1 MRHFV
6 NSEFS
11 RAIFKLLPFVITTK
25 IHKISTFDLN
35 GTIVDI
41 PNNGINKKMQANSI
55 QETEKMNTKKVN
67 IKKVNNSLEDQKKY
81 VQSQNQ
87 MALFRYMQDVNSYKL
102 LDVEETD
109 RLVIRYQE
117 NDDLQAGNDII
128 TANLRL
134 VVKIAGDF
142 QKYWTNNFLDLVQE
156 GNIGL
161 IKAINKFEPSRG
173 IKFSYYATFWIRAY
187 ILKFIMDNW
196 RLVKLGTTQAQR
208 KLFYKLNKEKKL
220 LESQGI
226 KPETSLLATRLEV
239 RETDIVEMEQR
250 FNGPDISLES
260 PVGPDSTMEHKDFL
274 TQNGPSVED
283 IAAKREIIEK
293 IHSFLDKQKDNL
305 CEREKVILEDRLLQD
320 DSRSLKNIAEQF
332 DISRARIRQIEARL
346 LKKIGKVMQQEMP
359 DIAVSLTAA

>member
-1 MRHFV
+1 MNTQSINKTKV
-6 NSEFS
+6 NS
-11 RAIFKLLPFVITTK
+11 
-25 IHKISTFDLN
+25 
-35 GTIVDI
+35 
-41 PNNGINKKMQANSI
+41 SI
-55 QETEKMNTKKVN
+55 EE
-67 IKKVNNSLEDQKKY
+67 QKKDI
-81 VQSQNQ
+81 QSQNQ
-87 MALFRYMQDVNSYKL
+87 MALFTYMQDVNSYKL
-102 LDVEETD
+102 LSIEETEE
-109 RLVIRYQE
+109 LVGRYQE
-117 NDDLQAGNDII
+117 EGDLQAGNDLV

-161 IKAINKFEPSRG
+161 MRAINKFEASRG

-187 ILKFIMDNW
+187 ILKYIMDNW

-226 KPETSLLATRLEV
+226 KPESGILASRLDV
-239 RETDIVEMEQR
+239 REKDIVEMEQR
-250 FNGPDISLES
+250 FNCPDISIES
-260 PVGPDSTMEHKDFL
+260 PVSPDSNTEHKDL
-274 TQNGPSVED
+274 MAGSGPSVEE

-293 IHSFLDKQKDNL
+293 IQEFLDKQKDSL

-332 DISRARIRQIEARL
+332 HISRERIRQIEARL
-346 LKKIGKVMQQEMP
+346 LKKIGKTLVKEMP
-359 DIAVSLTAA
+359 DIAISLPAA

>member
-1 MRHFV
+1 MKTQTV
-6 NSEFS
+6 NRKEM
-11 RAIFKLLPFVITTK
+11 
-25 IHKISTFDLN
+25 D
-35 GTIVDI
+35 
-41 PNNGINKKMQANSI
+41 NSI
-55 QETEKMNTKKVN
+55 
-67 IKKVNNSLEDQKKY
+67 EDQKKY

-87 MALFRYMQDVNSYKL
+87 MALFRYMQDVNSHKL
-102 LDVEETD
+102 LNTEETTE
-109 RLVIRYQE
+109 LVIKYQAKG
-117 NDDLQAGNDII
+117 DLQAGNDLI

-226 KPETSLLATRLEV
+226 KPESSLLAKRLEV
-239 RETDIVEMEQR
+239 RENDIIEMEQR
-250 FNGPDISLES
+250 FNSSDISIES
-260 PVGPDSTMEHKDFL
+260 PVSSDSTMEHKDFL
-274 TQNGPSVED
+274 AQGGPSVEE
-283 IAAKREIIEK
+283 IASKREIIEK
-293 IHSFLDKQKDNL
+293 VKFFIDKQKDSF

-332 DISRARIRQIEARL
+332 DISRERIRQIEARL
-346 LKKIGKVMQQEMP
+346 LKKIGKTLQQEMP
-359 DIAVSLTAA
+359 DIGFSLPAA

>member
-1 MRHFV
+1 MADH
-6 NSEFS
+6 
-11 RAIFKLLPFVITTK
+11 KLFQ
-25 IHKISTFDLN
+25 
-35 GTIVDI
+35 
-41 PNNGINKKMQANSI
+41 NNPKQGNEQ
-55 QETEKMNTKKVN
+55 MNTQSISIASVN
-67 IKKVNNSLEDQKKY
+67 DSIAGQKDY

-87 MALFRYMQDVNSYKL
+87 MVLFRYMQEVNSYKL
-102 LDVEETD
+102 LNAEETEE
-109 RLVIRYQE
+109 LVLKYQQKG
-117 NDDLQAGNDII
+117 DLQAGNDLI

-161 IKAINKFEPSRG
+161 IKAINKFEPGRR

-208 KLFYKLNKEKKL
+208 KLFYKLNKEKKH
-220 LESQGI
+220 LEAQGI
-226 KPETSLLATRLEV
+226 KPESSLLASRLEV
-239 RETDIVEMEQR
+239 REQDIVEMELR

-260 PVGPDSTMEHKDFL
+260 PVSPDSTTEHKDFL
-274 TQNGPSVED
+274 AQNGPSVEE

-293 IHSFLDKQKDNL
+293 IKDFLEKQKGSL

-332 DISRARIRQIEARL
+332 DISRERIRQIEARL
-346 LKKIGKVMQQEMP
+346 LKKIGKTLQQEMP
-359 DIAVSLTAA
+359 DIGVSLPAA

>member
-1 MRHFV
+1 
-6 NSEFS
+6 
-11 RAIFKLLPFVITTK
+11 
-25 IHKISTFDLN
+25 
-35 GTIVDI
+35 
-41 PNNGINKKMQANSI
+41 
-55 QETEKMNTKKVN
+55 MNTQSIN
-67 IKKVNNSLEDQKKY
+67 REEVNNSIEEQKNY

-102 LDVEETD
+102 LNAAETAE
-109 RLVIRYQE
+109 LVRRYQ
-117 NDDLQAGNDII
+117 DQGDLQAGNDLI

-142 QKYWTNNFLDLVQE
+142 QKYWTTNFLDLVQE

-220 LESQGI
+220 LEAEGI
-226 KPETSLLATRLEV
+226 HPESGLLASRLEV
-239 RETDIVEMEQR
+239 REKDIVEMELR
-250 FNGPDISLES
+250 FNGPDISIES
-260 PVGPDSTMEHKDFL
+260 PVSSDSTTEHKDL
-274 TQNGPSVED
+274 LAHNGPSVEE

-293 IHSFLDKQKDNL
+293 IKGFLDRQKGSL
-305 CEREKVILEDRLLQD
+305 CEREKVILEERLLQD

-332 DISRARIRQIEARL
+332 DISRERIRQIEARL
-346 LKKIGKVMQQEMP
+346 LKKIGKTLQQEMP
-359 DIAVSLTAA
+359 DICVSLLTA

>member
-1 MRHFV
+1 MNTQSV
-6 NSEFS
+6 
-11 RAIFKLLPFVITTK
+11 K
-25 IHKISTFDLN
+25 IEKIN
-35 GTIVDI
+35 
-41 PNNGINKKMQANSI
+41 NSI
-55 QETEKMNTKKVN
+55 K
-67 IKKVNNSLEDQKKY
+67 DQKNY
-81 VQSQNQ
+81 AQSQNQ
-87 MALFRYMQDVNSYKL
+87 MVLFRYMQDVNSYKL
-102 LDVEETD
+102 LNTEETEE
-109 RLVIRYQE
+109 LVLRYQKKG
-117 NDDLQAGNDII
+117 DLQAGNDLI

-161 IKAINKFEPSRG
+161 IKAINKFEPNRG

-220 LESQGI
+220 LEAQGI
-226 KPETSLLATRLEV
+226 KPESSLLANRLEV
-239 RETDIVEMEQR
+239 REKDIVEMEQR

-260 PVGPDSTMEHKDFL
+260 PVGPDSTTEHKDL
-274 TQNGPSVED
+274 LAQNGPSVEE

-293 IHSFLDKQKDNL
+293 IKGLLDKQKDSF

-332 DISRARIRQIEARL
+332 HISRERIRQIEARL
-346 LKKIGKVMQQEMP
+346 LKKIGKTLRKEMP
-359 DIAVSLTAA
+359 DILVSLPAV

>member
-1 MRHFV
+1 
-6 NSEFS
+6 
-11 RAIFKLLPFVITTK
+11 
-25 IHKISTFDLN
+25 
-35 GTIVDI
+35 
-41 PNNGINKKMQANSI
+41 
-55 QETEKMNTKKVN
+55 MNTQSVN
-67 IKKVNNSLEDQKKY
+67 REEVNNSIEDQKNY

-102 LDVEETD
+102 LNAEETEE
-109 RLVIRYQE
+109 LVLKYQKKG
-117 NDDLQAGNDII
+117 DLQAGNDLI

-161 IKAINKFEPSRG
+161 IKAINKFDPSRG

-220 LESQGI
+220 LHADGI
-226 KPETSLLATRLEV
+226 KPESSLLASRLEV
-239 RETDIVEMEQR
+239 REKDIVEMEQR

-260 PVGPDSTMEHKDFL
+260 PVSPDSTTEHKDL
-274 TQNGPSVED
+274 LSQQGPSVEE
-283 IAAKREIIEK
+283 IAEKREIIEK
-293 IHSFLDKQKDNL
+293 IKGFLDKQKDSL

-332 DISRARIRQIEARL
+332 DISRERIRQIEARL
-346 LKKIGKVMQQEMP
+346 LKKIGKTLQQEMP
-359 DIAVSLTAA
+359 DLGVSLPAA